1 MTDEI
6 FEAYDKSSYNA
17 INLFKIIVSMDGKV
31 IALED
36 RAGAM
41 YGMHQVELVIFRP
54 QKEKEEEL

>member
-6 FEAYDKSSYNA
+6 FEAYDKKTFNS
-17 INLFKIIVSMDGKV
+17 IHLFKIIVDMEGKV

-36 RAGAM
+36 RDGEM

-54 QKEKEEEL
+54 QKELEEEL